1 MSQISQSS
9 FASTPLQGPYPG
21 SLRLLVVFLAL
32 MSTGLERAL
41 GQDAQGASQESVTRQ
56 ELNSE
61 LEAVRARLRE
71 LEERLGSVDRGGAPH
86 SPPGESST
94 SARPGEAVDGAGFSP
109 FYDRE
114 NLETP
119 RNLRTIYDKPF
130 LASLWRRAHLGGYTE
145 FEYHEFENRVL
156 GVPEGFRMHRTNLFL
171 FADVSDRVR
180 FASEFEFET
189 EFEDDGP
196 SDEIETKV
204 EMAFVDWL
212 LYEELKVR
220 AGALLVPLGRVNVNH
235 DGPVRHLT
243 DRPMVSTFIIPT
255 TLTEA
260 GAGIHGTF
268 SFPGNSGIGLTY
280 ETYAVNG
287 FNILD
292 ENGELS
298 ADITEPEQVLREG
311 RSSNGGDVNAG
322 VASTGRVALQVAQQL
337 EIGGSWHIGTYD
349 EDGENFLRIF
359 AGDLAWSRAFAGVEF
374 EIEGEIAVADF
385 QRDGFARTAGVP
397 DRFWGY
403 YVQGAVGGMP
413 RWLRQGA
420 PAVFGDAGASL
431 GGVLRYEWVD
441 LDGDRGEAFE
451 PGVTFR
457 PVADTVFKASYRIPQ
472 RSLGLGGL
480 PGRDDDEGF
489 VFSVSSYF

>member
-1 MSQISQSS
+1 MDQINRHASS
-9 FASTPLQGPYPG
+9 VTTLQAPYRA
-21 SLRLLVVFLAL
+21 SLRFLLAVLAL
-32 MSTGLERAL
+32 GNAGLGAVV
-41 GQDAQGASQESVTRQ
+41 GQDGQGVSEKPVTRE

-61 LEAVRARLRE
+61 LEAVRVRLRE
-71 LEERLGSVDRGGAPH
+71 LEERLGSVDSAADPNG
-86 SPPGESST
+86 PPGEPPSSGQQ
-94 SARPGEAVDGAGFSP
+94 GEASGDGFSP
-109 FYDRE
+109 FYTRE
-114 NLETP
+114 SLETP

-171 FADVSDRVR
+171 FADISDRVR

-189 EFEDDGP
+189 EFEDEGP

-268 SFPGNSGIGLTY
+268 SFPGDSGLGLAY

-311 RSSNGGDVNAG
+311 RSSNGGDVNNG
-322 VASTGRVALQVAQQL
+322 VASTGRIALQIAQQL

-359 AGDLAWSRAFAGVEF
+359 AGDLAWSRAWAGVEF

-385 QRDGFARTAGVP
+385 ERDGFARTAGVP